1 MEENISRIL
10 KFVEEKGW
18 VPRTRTIKC
27 NSIFE
32 LLVITIISQVTNWKN
47 VRSAYNRIKK
57 ICDISP
63 ESISC
68 LSESELEEALK
79 PAGLYNVKAKRI
91 KELAHIFLAHR
102 LEEKLRNITDPLKAR
117 EILLSLPGV
126 GYKTADIILAFC
138 LGFNVLAI
146 DTHIRR
152 ITIRLGIASSKDK
165 YDDIKTKLESLIPPE
180 ERKWAHLALI
190 EFGRRICTSRNPK
203 CELCPISTSCPSAKV

>member
-1 MEENISRIL
+1 MKENISRIL

-18 VPRTRTIKC
+18 VPRTKTIKC

-32 LLVITIISQVTNWKN
+32 LLVVTIISQVTNWKN
-47 VRSAYNRIKK
+47 VRLAYNRIKE

-63 ESISC
+63 ESISR
-68 LSESELEEALK
+68 LSESKLEEALK
-79 PAGLYNVKAKRI
+79 PAGLHNVKAERI
-91 KELAHIFLAHR
+91 KELAHIFLTHR
-102 LEEKLRNITDPLKAR
+102 LEEKLRNISDPLKAR

-138 LGFNVLAI
+138 LGYNVLAI
-146 DTHIRR
+146 DTHIKR
-152 ITIRLGIASSKDK
+152 IAIRLRIASSKDK
-165 YDDIKTKLESLIPPE
+165 YDDIRTKLESLIPPE